1 MKVDSSYKLQ
11 THSRSCS
18 GSGFS
23 LSERHRKLG
32 HESLSTSTRR
42 NKSLSGSNLVL
53 TSKPGKNVTMFGAT
67 SSMRHALT
75 SPRHRRHTI
84 ASSSLSSPSPCSL
97 EYLAR
102 LRCEAFRE
110 LERQTQAYNDQMVA
124 KMRFVESLSPE
135 DQRAWFAKLARAERF
150 ADKDTDPEIDEL
162 VKTMADGVRV
172 TDYSPL
178 LEWEIGQKSSTDSLT
193 TTSSDQWEF
202 GYGDLW

>member
-1 MKVDSSYKLQ
+1 MNEFILKNQISHIFP
-11 THSRSCS
+11 HSPQYQKQS
-18 GSGFS
+18 
-23 LSERHRKLG
+23 
-32 HESLSTSTRR
+32 STRLKDPVR
-42 NKSLSGSNLVL
+42 NL
-53 TSKPGKNVTMFGAT
+53 
-67 SSMRHALT
+67 HALT
-75 SPRHRRHTI
+75 APRHRRHTI

-124 KMRFVESLSPE
+124 RMRFVESLSPE
-135 DQRAWFAKLARAERF
+135 EQRAWFAKLARAERF

-178 LEWEIGQKSSTDSLT
+178 LEWEIRQVCHFFITLCL
-193 TTSSDQWEF
+193 QNQ
-202 GYGDLW
+202 